1 MSYKFITKNK
11 KYTPMSSPGNSGVA
25 IDSTVLKAIELGT
38 RLFKSGEYLQA
49 KRIFTNALRVC
60 DSYSHEQIMR
70 IRNAYQLD
78 TARPDNKRLY
88 HPRYIKILDNIC
100 ACYEKLNDL
109 KSCLDVSQRLLKLEP
124 GNIKC
129 YIRCTRTLIKLKDWK
144 RAYKTCSRG
153 LQLCNNDSNHL
164 RQQKQFIKNNM
175 VQKQDGKRSYINP
188 SEETQIAKKKK
199 NNNFLESLPK
209 KKIKGSTKKTDL
221 VGNLPIEILPIIFQR
236 FTTKEL
242 VTLSLVCNKWRD
254 KILYHLD
261 CFQEFNLA
269 PINFKNFVKF
279 MDFLQQNFTRTYR
292 KYILSQVKVSSRITS
307 EELRITQLLFSKM
320 PKCINIERLI
330 LSMPTLTTTQIFKLM
345 VRGGT
350 DFFARLLELSLM
362 ITYRPD
368 KQHEL
373 EILQTCPLL
382 KKIELI
388 FVNSLV
394 PIFDGNNSVGRDG
407 SFNVM
412 ARHTNMQIPTV
423 DNDEQGI
430 VEEKVIYSELEKI
443 TLICDKK
450 KIKNF
455 PLCRALLRG
464 QFPLLQKLTIT
475 GVTFPMNNQD
485 IINFQWLLNF
495 PDLKE
500 LWIEDN
506 DNCELSKFLQLLKFS
521 NVWKNLEKLTFRE
534 NKLYPIIN
542 LDEDQPVTNDN
553 EVPSMLFYK
562 ENLQNLEKLDLMG
575 TSISGSALTRLC
587 EQEYLDG
594 RKLRSLNIGNCPNI
608 QFPNNHAHAARMI
621 LDVNAVLKRLSKLE
635 EINLSHLSSLND
647 STMKSFIINV
657 PFLENLKRLDISHNF
672 EITGISIYEFL
683 KKFQM
688 DHDNEAGGQ
697 PLAYLNIDGCSQ
709 VSHITVNMIR
719 AQNLVTQVDCVY
731 ERDVWR
737 KFGINSYSYS

>member
-60 DSYSHEQIMR
+60 DSYSQEQIMR

-175 VQKQDGKRSYINP
+175 VQKQDGKRSYIDP
-188 SEETQIAKKKK
+188 SEETKIAKKKK

-236 FTTKEL
+236 FTTNEL

-320 PKCINIERLI
+320 PK
-330 LSMPTLTTTQIFKLM
+330 
-345 VRGGT
+345 
-350 DFFARLLELSLM
+350 
-362 ITYRPD
+362 
-368 KQHEL
+368 
-373 EILQTCPLL
+373 
-382 KKIELI
+382 
-388 FVNSLV
+388 
-394 PIFDGNNSVGRDG
+394 
-407 SFNVM
+407 
-412 ARHTNMQIPTV
+412 
-423 DNDEQGI
+423 
-430 VEEKVIYSELEKI
+430 
-443 TLICDKK
+443 
-450 KIKNF
+450 
-455 PLCRALLRG
+455 
-464 QFPLLQKLTIT
+464 
-475 GVTFPMNNQD
+475 
-485 IINFQWLLNF
+485 
-495 PDLKE
+495 
-500 LWIEDN
+500 
-506 DNCELSKFLQLLKFS
+506 
-521 NVWKNLEKLTFRE
+521 
-534 NKLYPIIN
+534 
-542 LDEDQPVTNDN
+542 
-553 EVPSMLFYK
+553 
-562 ENLQNLEKLDLMG
+562 
-575 TSISGSALTRLC
+575 
-587 EQEYLDG
+587 
-594 RKLRSLNIGNCPNI
+594 
-608 QFPNNHAHAARMI
+608 
-621 LDVNAVLKRLSKLE
+621 
-635 EINLSHLSSLND
+635 
-647 STMKSFIINV
+647 
-657 PFLENLKRLDISHNF
+657 
-672 EITGISIYEFL
+672 
-683 KKFQM
+683 
-688 DHDNEAGGQ
+688 
-697 PLAYLNIDGCSQ
+697 
-709 VSHITVNMIR
+709 
-719 AQNLVTQVDCVY
+719 
-731 ERDVWR
+731 
-737 KFGINSYSYS
+737 